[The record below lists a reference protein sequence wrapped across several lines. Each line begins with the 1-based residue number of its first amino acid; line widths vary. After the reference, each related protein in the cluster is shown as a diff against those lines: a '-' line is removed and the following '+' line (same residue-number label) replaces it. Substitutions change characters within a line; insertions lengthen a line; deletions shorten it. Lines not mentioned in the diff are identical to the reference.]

1 MGYIAKISAVKVS
14 VGDANGP
21 TIARIVRRGD
31 LIPEGVDEALLQSLA
46 ERGLIES
53 VPDEEELLAALV
65 EEDTLDQR
73 RRAAEQEERDRV
85 AAEEAAA
92 AAAAA
97 QTTETQTTDT
107 PPADKPAPT
116 KRTSRS
122 S

>member
-31 LIPEGVDEALLQSLA
+31 LIPEGVDEGLLQSLA

-53 VPDEEELLAALV
+53 VPDEAELLAQLA
-65 EEDTLDQR
+65 EEDTLEQR
-73 RRAAEQEERDRV
+73 RREAERVEAERVEAERV
-85 AAEEAAA
+85 AAEKAAA
-92 AAAAA
+92 D
-97 QTTETQTTDT
+97 TQTTDT
-107 PPADKPAPT
+107 TSADTTPAPT
-116 KRTSRS
+116 KRTARS